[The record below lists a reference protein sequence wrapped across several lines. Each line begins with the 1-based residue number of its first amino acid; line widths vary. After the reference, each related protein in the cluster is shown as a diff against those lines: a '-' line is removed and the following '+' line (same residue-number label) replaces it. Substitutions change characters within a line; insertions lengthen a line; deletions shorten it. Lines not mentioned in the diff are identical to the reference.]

1 MSSRP
6 IRQKKYDP
14 GKDPNLEKEILED
27 VKTTKDASEEVPSLK
42 ETKKRDKERV
52 QFDFAPEALD
62 RIDDMKDRIGA
73 TTRAEVI
80 RQALRVLEWFITET
94 ASSFADWILILLP
107 KFYDSPHRD
116 IRTYL
121 C

>member
-94 ASSFADWILILLP
+94 EPNDTITISNSDNEIIAKFKARLLH
-107 KFYDSPHRD
+107 D
-116 IRTYL
+116 
-121 C
+121 

>member
-6 IRQKKYDP
+6 TRQNKYDL
-14 GKDPNLEKEILED
+14 GKDPKQEKEISQ
-27 VKTTKDASEEVPSLK
+27 KTKNAEDASTEEHTPK
-42 ETKKRDKERV
+42 ETRKRDKERV

-94 ASSFADWILILLP
+94 EPNDTITISNSDNEIIARFKARLLH
-107 KFYDSPHRD
+107 D
-116 IRTYL
+116 
-121 C
+121 

>member
-62 RIDDMKDRIGA
+62 RIDDMKDRITKSSQNLKQGCFMIN
-73 TTRAEVI
+73 EVKTFYANMLI
-80 RQALRVLEWFITET
+80 
-94 ASSFADWILILLP
+94 ASLVANNTSE
-107 KFYDSPHRD
+107 DS
-116 IRTYL
+116 
-121 C
+121 

>member
-1 MSSRP
+1 MEHQLCVFLHSPS
-6 IRQKKYDP
+6 Q
-14 GKDPNLEKEILED
+14 D

-94 ASSFADWILILLP
+94 EPNDTITITNSDNETIAKFKAKLLH
-107 KFYDSPHRD
+107 D
-116 IRTYL
+116 
-121 C
+121 

>member
-1 MSSRP
+1 MSSRQ
-6 IRQKKYDP
+6 IRQNKYDP
-14 GKDPNLEKEILED
+14 GKDLSQEKEISED
-27 VKTTKDASEEVPSLK
+27 VKTTKDASEEVPALK

-94 ASSFADWILILLP
+94 EPNDTITITNSDNETIAKFKAKLLH
-107 KFYDSPHRD
+107 D
-116 IRTYL
+116 
-121 C
+121 